1 MKFSK
6 FTITICQ
13 TQLKSFAIEFSIARD
28 PKIESPHCDN
38 GKTVKPTETN
48 ERHIQEIDLHGP
60 CRGNNC
66 LSQAK
71 DDGRKEQQS
80 KYSINNPCEL
90 IKNTE
95 SSGGV
100 EDLFDEDHIIRLSIS
115 PSQGDDPGFK
125 SRPEHIECKVL
136 Q

>member
-1 MKFSK
+1 MSDTK
-6 FTITICQ
+6 
-13 TQLKSFAIEFSIARD
+13 LKSDASEFGFARD
-28 PKIESPHCDN
+28 QKIVSTFSSN

-48 ERHIQEIDLHGP
+48 ERHIQEIDLHNP

-71 DDGRKEQQS
+71 DDGREEQQP
-80 KYSINNPCEL
+80 KYSINNPADL

-125 SRPEHIECKVL
+125 SRPEHRILCFFLSSSKGL
-136 Q
+136 